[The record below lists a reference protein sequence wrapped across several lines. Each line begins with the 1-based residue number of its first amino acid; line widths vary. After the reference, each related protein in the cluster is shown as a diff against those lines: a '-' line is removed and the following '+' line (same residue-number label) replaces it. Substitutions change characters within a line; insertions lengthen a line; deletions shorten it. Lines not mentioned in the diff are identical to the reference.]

1 MRDSQRDFLIG
12 LCSIIATAALVALLV
27 LFGEIKTTGGWTF
40 EVRTKDAAGLRSGS
54 TVTLNGVLAGQ
65 ISKVQLVEDDTL
77 PVELTISVDNTVTI
91 PRDVRF
97 LVRDSLLGNSGQ
109 LAMITSG
116 WSPDMPAI
124 STGDV
129 VRVDRIPSRMMTELG
144 EEMDRRL
151 GTLLSSWTSVGEHLN
166 ILLGDDAS
174 DERTIASAIRQFN
187 RLLDSTIQWVDN
199 PALRQNAEALLQK
212 MPAVMDR
219 AIGATE
225 ELTRLARTLDLRS
238 DEVGREMAE
247 TARQLRELL
256 DSSNRLVTA
265 MREGDGTIGQLVEN
279 PDLYESLEAAAKRLD
294 QLLVDFQLMIQQ
306 IREEGI
312 GPLL

>member
-12 LCSIIATAALVALLV
+12 LCSIVATAALVALLV

-40 EVRTKDAAGLRSGS
+40 QVLTKDAAGLRSGS
-54 TVTLNGVLAGQ
+54 PVTLNGVPAGQ
-65 ISKVQLVEDDTL
+65 VTTVQLVADDTL
-77 PVELTISVDNTVTI
+77 PVELTITVEESIVI

-109 LAMITSG
+109 LAMVTTG
-116 WSPDMPAI
+116 WSPDLPSI
-124 STGDV
+124 TTGDV

-151 GTLLSSWTSVGEHLN
+151 GTLMSSWTSVGQHLSS
-166 ILLGDDAS
+166 LLGEDAS
-174 DERTIASAIRQFN
+174 DERTIASTIRRFN
-187 RLLDSTIQWVDN
+187 DLLDSTIQWVDN
-199 PALRQNAEALLQK
+199 PALRQNAESLLQK

-219 AIGATE
+219 AIGAAE
-225 ELTRLARTLDLRS
+225 ELTRLARTLDVRS

-247 TARQLRELL
+247 TARQLRDLL
-256 DSSNRLVTA
+256 DSSNRLVNA

-279 PDLYESLEAAAKRLD
+279 PDLYKSLEAAAKRLD